1 MSFYGGILMKKIF
14 IIIFSLMLVFSLSG
28 CGSKSASSPDILL
41 EDTDDLLE
49 DFDDYT
55 ELPYDDQPDSFMDTK
70 STSNFN
76 NFSDAQDAFEDH
88 VSQVSNKNETAL
100 ISSHNLVVSDMK
112 VFDYMLPLYMWGETL
127 DDEELE
133 TQDIATSIYEG
144 EDRSY
149 QKYDLE
155 RESETRYKVIMETHD
170 GELITTQIDYYPD
183 IDAVRL
189 ETIDKGNLAL
199 IFEYVKTDKGYAAQY
214 YFNSPIASSYGV
226 QNKAMCVFRQ
236 IFSGLNGSLARFED
250 TEEPP
255 SIIGDNPKEEDFIKG
270 ATDWLTVTDGDI
282 KGELNGKSF

>member
-1 MSFYGGILMKKIF
+1 
-14 IIIFSLMLVFSLSG
+14 
-28 CGSKSASSPDILL
+28 
-41 EDTDDLLE
+41 
-49 DFDDYT
+49 
-55 ELPYDDQPDSFMDTK
+55 MDTK
-70 STSNFN
+70 STRLSDLISSNFN

-199 IFEYVKTDKGYAAQY
+199 ILNMLRQTRGTQL
-214 YFNSPIASSYGV
+214 SIILIV
-226 QNKAMCVFRQ
+226 QLLAHMVCKIKQCVF
-236 IFSGLNGSLARFED
+236 
-250 TEEPP
+250 
-255 SIIGDNPKEEDFIKG
+255 
-270 ATDWLTVTDGDI
+270 
-282 KGELNGKSF
+282 